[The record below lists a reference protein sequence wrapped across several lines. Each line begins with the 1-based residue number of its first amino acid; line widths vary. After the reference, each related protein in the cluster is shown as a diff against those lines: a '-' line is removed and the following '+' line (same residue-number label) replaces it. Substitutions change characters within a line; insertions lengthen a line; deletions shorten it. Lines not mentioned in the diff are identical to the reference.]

1 MPLHTKSKTTI
12 QMMRTME
19 DSKHILFIH
28 GAGSNTVVYN
38 HLRMWLPAHT
48 PYFLNYDVEEKVEN
62 ILGRAS
68 EELKGKPVTV
78 IGHSYGGLLG
88 FLFATKKKLVE
99 KLVTVGTPW
108 QGVPMSDLLKLTAH
122 SRVFDNTETT
132 SKFIQFINSRTFT
145 KPHLNVIC
153 AGKGH
158 VAAVPGGAPNDGTV
172 PHYSQLQVPKGV
184 SKCTQIKIPNNHS
197 DTLHTMNLVSAVLS
211 FVFEDDLRLAT
222 YKDKLNEYSNR
233 PY

>member
-1 MPLHTKSKTTI
+1 MLLPIRQKTFITMRIPL
-12 QMMRTME
+12 E
-19 DSKHILFIH
+19 DSKNILFIH

-38 HLRMWLPAHT
+38 HLRMWLPAHNG
-48 PYFLNYDVEEKVEN
+48 YFLNYDVEEKVDS
-62 ILGRAS
+62 ILGRAQ

-88 FLFATKKKLVE
+88 FLYATKNKLVD

-122 SRVFDNTETT
+122 SRVFDNTETS
-132 SKFIQFINSRTFT
+132 SKFIQFINNKMFD
-145 KPHLNVIC
+145 KPMLNVVC

-172 PHYSQLQVPKGV
+172 PHYSQLQIPKGV
-184 SKCTQIKIPNNHS
+184 SNCTQVRIPNNHS